1 MVEHKARRVEFKRRA
16 SDRGLYARY
25 FSRGSVRTVQ
35 IEPLGEAYLER
46 KYGYVDGLR
55 VEHAELTKLFD
66 TGWAHTKGK
75 RQKPAKHPT
84 SRRRH
89 PAGKHT
95 PNRCAHCNRF
105 ASASQTHCNVCK
117 AMIES
122 LRGEA
127 ARADGMALVSSPS
140 STLVPAGAGTGT
152 SIVINVGTASV
163 EPVRPVQLGAPSD
176 EPRSPAP
183 QPAISTNWTPDPPAK
198 NTFPLGQVCIALVAW
213 VIAAGTAWYLLGKPN

>member
-1 MVEHKARRVEFKRRA
+1 MDGIFALMVEHKARRVEFKRRA

-25 FSRGSVRTVQ
+25 FSRGSVKTVQ

-89 PAGKHT
+89 PAGKAYAE
-95 PNRCAHCNRF
+95 P
-105 ASASQTHCNVCK
+105 
-117 AMIES
+117 
-122 LRGEA
+122 LRALQPLRLGVA
-127 ARADGMALVSSPS
+127 DALQRLQGDDRIIAR
-140 STLVPAGAGTGT
+140 
-152 SIVINVGTASV
+152 
-163 EPVRPVQLGAPSD
+163 
-176 EPRSPAP
+176 
-183 QPAISTNWTPDPPAK
+183 
-198 NTFPLGQVCIALVAW
+198 
-213 VIAAGTAWYLLGKPN
+213 